1 MDSTLPLRHVGGV
14 VTRALIPIL
23 GVLFLHWSAGNL
35 LIVYFAD
42 TLASFFS
49 VSVLAVGRL
58 SGVDEESGPAW
69 YRRLSTG
76 AQLAGS
82 GAMLA
87 VILGGTR
94 AWIGNSS
101 GGLTLWQSSIAS
113 GQRGAKT
120 QPTGILWRDGRL
132 PLIVLNA

>member
-1 MDSTLPLRHVGGV
+1 MDSTFPWRHVGGV
-14 VTRALIPIL
+14 ATRALIPIL

-58 SGVDEESGPAW
+58 YGVDETGGPEW
-69 YRRLSTG
+69 YRRLYKG
-76 AQLAGS
+76 LQLAGS

-87 VILGGTR
+87 VI
-94 AWIGNSS
+94 
-101 GGLTLWQSSIAS
+101 IALVPF
-113 GQRGAKT
+113 GF
-120 QPTGILWRDGRL
+120 LL
-132 PLIVLNA
+132 FML